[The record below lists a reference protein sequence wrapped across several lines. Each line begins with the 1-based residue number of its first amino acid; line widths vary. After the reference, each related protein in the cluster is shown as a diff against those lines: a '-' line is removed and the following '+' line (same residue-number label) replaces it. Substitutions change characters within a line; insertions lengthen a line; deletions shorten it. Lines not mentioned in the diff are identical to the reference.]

1 MAGQADG
8 SVVVDTELDPTGFRA
23 GSKDLQQAVRSL
35 VSKVNALEPT
45 ARRAAKGSAE
55 ALQSFQGKAFGVE
68 ETITELR
75 QRLDDFATTRF
86 PLAEYKA
93 LVDDLEKAEVA
104 LDKLRQRQQQF
115 RDLGVSENSREWRRL
130 QLEIEKATADVEAM
144 KRAKRE
150 MEVNGQAFRMGGETE
165 AFRRIRAD
173 IDAASS
179 SLQQMRQQVESGVS
193 SSGRLAS
200 MGQRVGSAISGATSK
215 AWKLVSTLGKASLSR
230 AISGAKRLGTTLRS
244 LVGVTKR
251 LIMGNRDYEKSFK
264 KLTKSAKKFAFG
276 LLGVK
281 SVWMILKK
289 AVSSYMSAN
298 EELATTQKRIWASL
312 GSFLGPAIERVIG
325 FVAKAVS
332 YFSAF
337 LHLLGFTSKSAS
349 TAINKSSKKAQKET
363 KKLER
368 QLAAFDELNILSDNK
383 SNDSDSSDDEE
394 PPITPLP
401 DAELPEWVKEM
412 AALMKDGQWAE
423 AARVLNKELT
433 KLMDSIDWGG
443 AGEKAGKALNGP
455 MEFLKTVAYE
465 FPWDKLGKHLAE
477 FANGLMK
484 TVNWSDAGALS
495 VAGLYIALKTLTGF
509 FEELDPQLFSNAIYD
524 FIMGAVNAADWPT
537 LTGEFAKALND
548 FILGVDFNLIGS
560 ALGAAIQTVIASI
573 HAALD
578 AFDWL
583 AIGAKLADFL
593 NGILYAVN
601 WTELGTVLAGLFGA
615 AILTAAGF
623 ALNLDWA
630 KLAQSLSDFAI
641 GFFNGITDA
650 LGQVDWEQLGRNVV
664 IFLENVDW
672 GGVIQSLV
680 TLAGTIIGSF
690 FSFLRGVLSEAWNN
704 FVEYMTPYLF
714 KNGEFTILGFLEG
727 IANGIKDIGNWILEH
742 IFQPFIDAFK
752 KAFGIASPSTEMQ
765 PLGGFIVDG
774 MLEGIKSAL
783 LNVKN
788 WLKEHV
794 YDPIVNGIKTLFGIH
809 SPAKETKTLGE
820 DVSEG
825 LKSGMSGQIG
835 TGDKIKGWLKTNITG
850 PIMSGI
856 KGLFGIKNNKASETE
871 AQGKALTEGL
881 HSGIKAPWNNVDKTL
896 KDYAAKVVSAFKSK
910 EGEMRTTGSNLMNQL
925 KSGLSS
931 GWSTIPTLLSGYA
944 SRITS
949 AFSAKYSSMNTIG
962 KNLMSGLEAGMTY
975 QWNHSTSKTV
985 STIASYISSAMSD
998 ALGVASPSK
1007 VFAEIGGYLMDG
1019 LSVGM
1024 NDEKKNVLQTTSGIA
1039 SAITAEMETGEFAIN
1054 STLPRALDQFGD
1066 LVTDKFTALIAR
1078 LESIAGRVTFAAPA
1092 MANGAVPYSVAAAGM
1107 ESSGQG
1113 KAQSDDLA
1121 SVLIQVVNNAV
1132 VTLVRAIE
1140 ENGGTVVNID
1150 KSSLTQAVI
1159 EETNRITRM
1168 TGTSPLLI

>member
-1 MAGQADG
+1 
-8 SVVVDTELDPTGFRA
+8 
-23 GSKDLQQAVRSL
+23 
-35 VSKVNALEPT
+35 
-45 ARRAAKGSAE
+45 
-55 ALQSFQGKAFGVE
+55 
-68 ETITELR
+68 
-75 QRLDDFATTRF
+75 
-86 PLAEYKA
+86 
-93 LVDDLEKAEVA
+93 
-104 LDKLRQRQQQF
+104 
-115 RDLGVSENSREWRRL
+115 
-130 QLEIEKATADVEAM
+130 
-144 KRAKRE
+144 
-150 MEVNGQAFRMGGETE
+150 
-165 AFRRIRAD
+165 
-173 IDAASS
+173 
-179 SLQQMRQQVESGVS
+179 
-193 SSGRLAS
+193 
-200 MGQRVGSAISGATSK
+200 
-215 AWKLVSTLGKASLSR
+215 
-230 AISGAKRLGTTLRS
+230 
-244 LVGVTKR
+244 
-251 LIMGNRDYEKSFK
+251 
-264 KLTKSAKKFAFG
+264 
-276 LLGVK
+276 
-281 SVWMILKK
+281 
-289 AVSSYMSAN
+289 
-298 EELATTQKRIWASL
+298 
-312 GSFLGPAIERVIG
+312 
-325 FVAKAVS
+325 
-332 YFSAF
+332 
-337 LHLLGFTSKSAS
+337 
-349 TAINKSSKKAQKET
+349 
-363 KKLER
+363 
-368 QLAAFDELNILSDNK
+368 
-383 SNDSDSSDDEE
+383 
-394 PPITPLP
+394 
-401 DAELPEWVKEM
+401 
-412 AALMKDGQWAE
+412 
-423 AARVLNKELT
+423 
-433 KLMDSIDWGG
+433 
-443 AGEKAGKALNGP
+443 
-455 MEFLKTVAYE
+455 
-465 FPWDKLGKHLAE
+465 
-477 FANGLMK
+477 MK

-524 FIMGAVNAADWPT
+524 FIMGAVNATDWPT

-548 FILGVDFNLIGS
+548 FILGVDFKLIGS

-650 LGQVDWEQLGRNVV
+650 LGQVDWEMLGHKVAEFISNIKWAKV
-664 IFLENVDW
+664 LE
-672 GGVIQSLV
+672 SLA
-680 TLAGTIIGSF
+680 TLVGTRVGSF
-690 FSFLRGVLSEAWNN
+690 FAFLRGLLSDAWNQ

-835 TGDKIKGWLKTNITG
+835 TGEKIKGWLKTNITG

-896 KDYAAKVVSAFKSK
+896 KDYAAKVVSAFKGK

-962 KNLMSGLEAGMTY
+962 KNLMSGLEAGLTY
-975 QWNHSTSKTV
+975 QWNNSTSKTV
-985 STIASYISSAMSD
+985 STIASYISSTMSD

-1007 VFAEIGGYLMDG
+1007 VFAEIGSYLMDG

-1039 SAITAEMETGEFAIN
+1039 SAITAEMETGEFVIN